1 LAQRL
6 LSLVLQKSS
15 HYDLLFFFLRA
26 TRGKKQE
33 QMATKAKVLTAG
45 APAKVPTATKVPTT
59 AKAPT
64 TKAPTTTARTKV
76 QTVKK
81 AAQVGA
87 VSVVTAM
94 VVVAIATFVSVFFL
108 DSKKTDAIMR
118 KLPKLVQE
126 ILFWNM
132 AVVAIGA
139 AALLLVGIIASAG
152 SSALLV

>member
-1 LAQRL
+1 
-6 LSLVLQKSS
+6 
-15 HYDLLFFFLRA
+15 
-26 TRGKKQE
+26 
-33 QMATKAKVLTAG
+33 MATK
-45 APAKVPTATKVPTT
+45 AKVPTATKVPTPAKAPT

-64 TKAPTTTARTKV
+64 IARTKV
-76 QTVKK
+76 QTAKK

-94 VVVAIATFVSVFFL
+94 VVVAIATFVSVFLL
-108 DSKKTDAIMR
+108 DSKKTDAIMS

-139 AALLLVGIIASAG
+139 AALIFVGIIASAG
-152 SSALLV
+152 SSTLLV

>member
-1 LAQRL
+1 
-6 LSLVLQKSS
+6 
-15 HYDLLFFFLRA
+15 
-26 TRGKKQE
+26 
-33 QMATKAKVLTAG
+33 MATKAKVLTA
-45 APAKVPTATKVPTT
+45 TKVPTP

-64 TKAPTTTARTKV
+64 STKAPTTGVRTKV
-76 QTVKK
+76 QTAKK

-94 VVVAIATFVSVFFL
+94 VVVAVATFVSVFFL
-108 DSKKTDAIMR
+108 DSKKTDDIMR

-139 AALLLVGIIASAG
+139 AALIFVGIIASAG
-152 SSALLV
+152 SSTLLV

>member
-1 LAQRL
+1 MAQRL
-6 LSLVLQKSS
+6 LSQS
-15 HYDLLFFFLRA
+15 HYFFFFARLEAKNR
-26 TRGKKQE
+26 K
-33 QMATKAKVLTAG
+33 QMATKAKVLTAE
-45 APAKVPTATKVPTT
+45 APAKVPTATKVPTP

-64 TKAPTTTARTKV
+64 TKAPTIARKKV
-76 QTVKK
+76 

-87 VSVVTAM
+87 SVVTAM
-94 VVVAIATFVSVFFL
+94 VVVAVATFVSVFLL

-152 SSALLV
+152 SSTLLV

>member
-1 LAQRL
+1 
-6 LSLVLQKSS
+6 
-15 HYDLLFFFLRA
+15 
-26 TRGKKQE
+26 
-33 QMATKAKVLTAG
+33 MATKAKGLTAE

-59 AKAPT
+59 KAPT
-64 TKAPTTTARTKV
+64 IARKKV
-76 QTVKK
+76 

-87 VSVVTAM
+87 SVVTAM
-94 VVVAIATFVSVFFL
+94 VVVAVATFVSVFLL
-108 DSKKTDAIMR
+108 DSKKTDAFMR

-152 SSALLV
+152 SSTLLV

>member
-1 LAQRL
+1 
-6 LSLVLQKSS
+6 
-15 HYDLLFFFLRA
+15 
-26 TRGKKQE
+26 
-33 QMATKAKVLTAG
+33 MATK
-45 APAKVPTATKVPTT
+45 AKVPTATKVPTT
-59 AKAPT
+59 VKAPT
-64 TKAPTTTARTKV
+64 TIARTKV

-87 VSVVTAM
+87 VSALTAM

>member
-1 LAQRL
+1 
-6 LSLVLQKSS
+6 
-15 HYDLLFFFLRA
+15 
-26 TRGKKQE
+26 
-33 QMATKAKVLTAG
+33 MATKAKVL
-45 APAKVPTATKVPTT
+45 TATKVPTT

-64 TKAPTTTARTKV
+64 TKAPTTGVRTKV
-76 QTVKK
+76 QTAKK

-118 KLPKLVQE
+118 KLPKLLQE

-139 AALLLVGIIASAG
+139 AALLFVGIIASAG

>member
-1 LAQRL
+1 
-6 LSLVLQKSS
+6 
-15 HYDLLFFFLRA
+15 
-26 TRGKKQE
+26 
-33 QMATKAKVLTAG
+33 MATKAKV
-45 APAKVPTATKVPTT
+45 PMATKVPTT

-64 TKAPTTTARTKV
+64 TTKAPTTKV
-76 QTVKK
+76 QTAKK

-94 VVVAIATFVSVFFL
+94 VVVAVATFVSVFLL
-108 DSKKTDAIMR
+108 DSKKTDDIMR

-152 SSALLV
+152 SSTLLV

>member
-1 LAQRL
+1 
-6 LSLVLQKSS
+6 
-15 HYDLLFFFLRA
+15 
-26 TRGKKQE
+26 
-33 QMATKAKVLTAG
+33 MATKAKVM
-45 APAKVPTATKVPTT
+45 ATKVPTP

-64 TKAPTTTARTKV
+64 NTKAPTTIVRTKV
-76 QTVKK
+76 QTAKK

-108 DSKKTDAIMR
+108 DPKKTDAFMR

-139 AALLLVGIIASAG
+139 AALIFVAIVSSPG
-152 SSALLV
+152 SGALLVL